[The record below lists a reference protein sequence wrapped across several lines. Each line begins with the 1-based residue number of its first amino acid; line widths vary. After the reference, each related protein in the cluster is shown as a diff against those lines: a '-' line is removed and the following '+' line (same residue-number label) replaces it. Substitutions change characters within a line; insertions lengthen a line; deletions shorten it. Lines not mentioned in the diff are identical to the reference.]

1 MSPELE
7 KPDFPKGLG
16 QSSDYSLKQEMHVAF
31 NLSST
36 GVTKVISSLIGISA
50 AYLSSLN
57 QRFKLIRS
65 YVSRIVNYM
74 FQMQGKNNKMN
85 KTKLEKLKTN
95 KTLHFSF
102 TLQLQLPL
110 FTYSHK
116 CTGEWKSVFFMV

>member
-116 CTGEWKSVFFMV
+116 CTGE